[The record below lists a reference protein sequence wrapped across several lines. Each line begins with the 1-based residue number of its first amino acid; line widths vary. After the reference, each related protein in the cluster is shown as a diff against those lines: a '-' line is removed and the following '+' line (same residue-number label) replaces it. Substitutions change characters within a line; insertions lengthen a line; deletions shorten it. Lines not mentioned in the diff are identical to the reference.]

1 MFSWNSGLAVSRS
14 TSGNQ
19 AMLFSLPLCNK
30 LFLHSVLF
38 HGQTSDLNL
47 AIPDIIFG
55 ISSAV
60 NKKAFL

>member
-1 MFSWNSGLAVSRS
+1 
-14 TSGNQ
+14 
-19 AMLFSLPLCNK
+19 MLFSVPLCNK

-60 NKKAFL
+60 NKKGIFVMTLFTEIGAQ

>member
-1 MFSWNSGLAVSRS
+1 
-14 TSGNQ
+14 
-19 AMLFSLPLCNK
+19 MLFSMPFSNK

-38 HGQTSDLNL
+38 QGQTSDLNL
-47 AIPDIIFG
+47 AISDIISG

>member
-1 MFSWNSGLAVSRS
+1 
-14 TSGNQ
+14 
-19 AMLFSLPLCNK
+19 MLFSLPLCNK